1 MPGMDGI
8 ELAENI
14 RRLTP
19 QTNTRLVMVTAAD
32 TVEIES
38 AGRLAGFDAVLHKPV
53 TAAQIKQLV
62 DSANPKPP
70 TPTVHAPALLAGV
83 SILLVEDIPT
93 NQLIATEILE
103 SFGVT
108 VECAD
113 NGRIAVEKLI
123 DQGRRFDM
131 VLMDIQMPEMDG
143 LEATRRIR
151 ASGQHAN
158 LPIIAMTAHAFEE
171 EKQRC
176 DQAGMNDFLT
186 KPIDPELLQKVL
198 LRWKSKSVTTEK
210 IRPKSPSTVTNT
222 TELPKLP
229 GLDMVEGL
237 RLMMN
242 KPKLY
247 ERVLREFHQR
257 FVGEAARIREALA
270 SEPGKAER
278 MAHSVKGLAGSIG
291 ARTLQAQALALE
303 NAIRANDPALVDQL
317 AAFESELGIV
327 IAGIASG
334 FKLY

>member
-1 MPGMDGI
+1 
-8 ELAENI
+8 
-14 RRLTP
+14 
-19 QTNTRLVMVTAAD
+19 MVTAAD

-38 AGRLAGFDAVLHKPV
+38 AGRLAGFDAVLHKPI
-53 TAAQIKQLV
+53 TAAQIRQLI
-62 DSANPKPP
+62 DSAQLKPEPPKI
-70 TPTVHAPALLAGV
+70 HAPAPLAGI

-113 NGRIAVEKLI
+113 NGRLAVEKLI

-151 ASGQHAN
+151 ASGKHAD
-158 LPIIAMTAHAFEE
+158 LPIIAMTAHAFDEE
-171 EKQRC
+171 RQRC

-186 KPIDPELLQKVL
+186 KPIDPDLLQQVL
-198 LRWKSKSVTTEK
+198 LRWKPKPATTEK
-210 IRPKSPSTVTNT
+210 ISPKSPSTVTISP
-222 TELPKLP
+222 ELPDIP
-229 GLDMVEGL
+229 GLDMAEGL

-257 FVGEAARIREALA
+257 FVGEAARIREALSSQPEQA
-270 SEPGKAER
+270 VR

-291 ARTLQAQALALE
+291 ARRLQAQALALE
-303 NAIRANDPALVDQL
+303 SAIKSNDPALAEHL
-317 AAFESELGIV
+317 ATFESELGIV
-327 IAGIASG
+327 TAGIASA
-334 FKLY
+334 FKLN